1 MPAIITGR
9 FQSGD
14 GYDGIAVTNFYNEI
28 YPVATSGW
36 RIRDKLKFLGYST
49 SSYYVNSKFLTVGA
63 VNYGTDGGVYCDI
76 AGSNLNG
83 INIYGGSNLNF
94 YAWFELKSSL
104 VPVSSTGGYYDIDV
118 QTGSYSKSVGW
129 ELSSNVLTYYQS
141 NQMKIIIKA
150 VAYSNYRFIR
160 WVYANRN
167 MKDNTDN
174 CWTRALF
181 APYSSTTYTF
191 KSSSNGR
198 VTFSYRKIEYGVG
211 VGKYKN
217 GIDSSTSSV
226 KWTYSYTTENGIS
239 NYTSSYMAASANF
252 NDDDV
257 NDEWN
262 NMIDK
267 CNYKGIPSSLLSAAK
282 NNVFSGYNSSGAINH
297 WTSISTVGFVTDVG
311 YFYGTLYY
319 EGSVLHYQIQ
329 KPQWQRIWHIW
340 QK

>member
-174 CWTRALF
+174 CWIKALF

-239 NYTSSYMAASANF
+239 IILAVIWLLPRILMMMMLMMN
-252 NDDDV
+252 
-257 NDEWN
+257 
-262 NMIDK
+262 
-267 CNYKGIPSSLLSAAK
+267 GIIWFTHVITRAFLLRCFQPLKTMCFLVTIQVELSIIEPVYLLS
-282 NNVFSGYNSSGAINH
+282 
-297 WTSISTVGFVTDVG
+297 D
-311 YFYGTLYY
+311 L
-319 EGSVLHYQIQ
+319 LLM
-329 KPQWQRIWHIW
+329 
-340 QK
+340 